1 MEKELIEKHDEL
13 LASMPETGEH
23 DEASCPI
30 CIFKSEDNLPDERG
44 EMETF
49 TVEQLD
55 AAVEAATSPLREEI
69 ASLKTAATEGE
80 IASQVESVRS
90 ELTERISELEAER
103 DLADAKTAAAE
114 AALAEMVAFLEA
126 AAAEAE
132 EAALVA
138 ERKDARTEA
147 IKAQTAFTDEKIAS
161 RIDEWAALSDEDF
174 EARLADWAELSTQA
188 ANEGASSEESG
199 AQVQETAMRNERKQ
213 ASAEKSYS
221 EQLSS
226 IKAQAAEAGL
236 DITKL

>member
-126 AAAEAE
+126 
-132 EAALVA
+132 
-138 ERKDARTEA
+138 T
-147 IKAQTAFTDEKIAS
+147 
-161 RIDEWAALSDEDF
+161 
-174 EARLADWAELSTQA
+174 
-188 ANEGASSEESG
+188 
-199 AQVQETAMRNERKQ
+199 
-213 ASAEKSYS
+213 
-221 EQLSS
+221 
-226 IKAQAAEAGL
+226 AAEAGRIPGSVPRSGASRSRRRL
-236 DITKL
+236 GNPSRPGPAVRRTADGRRRPRRRAPPRSV